1 MSFKVRILYYLVG
14 IKFAKFFYRNNLSKI
29 QKIRWRKLL
38 KNINNSAFYK
48 DYIGL
53 PFEDFPIIEK
63 KEFLKNFDSI
73 NTLNISY
80 ENAIDVALKA
90 EKTRDFK
97 PSIKNITV
105 GLSTGTSGNKS
116 VFLASEKERAYWT
129 ASVIDRVIGWSFK
142 RRKIAF
148 FLRAN
153 SNLYESVNSKLID
166 FNFFD
171 LLEPNEGNL
180 SRLELLNPNILVAQS
195 SMLLVLA
202 KAVQNNDL
210 KINPEKIISVA
221 EVLCME
227 DAVYLEGIFN
237 QKVHQ
242 VYQCN

>member
-1 MSFKVRILYYLVG
+1 MYYLVG